1 MRILRKI
8 TSLFLIWGMAITLLF
23 AHPDIAKAETATVT
37 FGSESYSAQ
46 SNGEFMVGVYLNAES
61 RIGTYHVE
69 IEYDANRLE
78 YTGGAESGG
87 DGLIILEGTGLRSQ
101 IKYMLSFRCL
111 SGGEAYLGVNGAQ
124 INISST
130 DNVESFEI
138 TELDTATVVISG
150 EDTVGETT
158 PPPVE
163 PEIGF
168 DTTLPHIDELIYMN
182 SIEHYLLDVTQMMPG
197 DVLWDYEMVV
207 MPFLE
212 KEVTFLTNVER
223 SVYLAYLFDQ
233 TETLVCY
240 AYNPEQNMFYPCQTY
255 QIGDKT
261 YLYTSP
267 DACSTWTEELTR
279 DAVTEQ
285 NIVFAID
292 SNGHGAFCRV
302 DIEGN
307 MVEWDKDSAKQSHDI
322 QTYKL
327 VVILVIA
334 VVVITLIL
342 VFAYI
347 ANREKKRKERIRARE
362 AKRREERSARRKQ
375 QRVEAES
382 LEIADLSQATQHL
395 PVIDVD
401 VVKEAVAE
409 KNAIEKAAGKVKADK
424 KEKIEEKPKRK
435 PVISVRDVTMR
446 FKIATSN
453 VSGIKEYVIQLLK
466 KQISYRELLALDHVS
481 FDVYKGEVVGI
492 IGTNGS
498 GKSTLLRIVSG
509 ALAPNEGEVIVNR
522 KKLQLLTLGTG
533 FDMELTARENVYLN
547 GAIIGYTEEFINQ
560 HYDEIVAFAELE
572 GFMEEKVKNFSSGM
586 VSRLGFAIATVGEAS
601 EILILDE
608 VLSVGDEFF
617 RKKSLARIKEMIHG
631 GSTVLMVSHGMGTIQ
646 ANCSKVVWIEKGK
659 LMMVGP
665 AKEVCEAYQRQ
676 FEEPKKLDKT
686 NLDKEA
692 TENVKNGLKLENGIW
707 YLYKNGKIDR
717 ETSLAS
723 NAYGWWYI
731 KDGQVDFSYTGLA
744 QNQYGYWYVE
754 KGKLNFAYSGNIEWK
769 GKTYLVQKGKVTEQK

>member
-1 MRILRKI
+1 
-8 TSLFLIWGMAITLLF
+8 MAITLLF

-46 SNGEFMVGVYLNAES
+46 SNGEFMVGVYLNGES

-69 IEYDANRLE
+69 IEYDANRLQ

-87 DGLIILEGTGLRSQ
+87 DGLIVLEGTGLRSQ
-101 IKYMLSFRCL
+101 VKYMLSFRCL
-111 SGGEAYLGVNGAQ
+111 SGGEAYLRVNGAQ

-138 TELDTATVVISG
+138 TELDMATVVISG
-150 EDTVGETT
+150 EDTVGEIT
-158 PPPVE
+158 PPPPAE
-163 PEIGF
+163 PESGF
-168 DTTLPHIDELIYMN
+168 DTTLPHVDELIYMN

-212 KEVTFLTNVER
+212 TEATFLTNVER

-267 DACSTWTEELTR
+267 DACSTWPEELTR
-279 DAVTEQ
+279 DAVAEQ

-302 DIEGN
+302 DAEGN
-307 MVEWDKDSAKQSHDI
+307 MVEWDKDSAKQSQDI

-375 QRVEAES
+375 QRAEAES

-401 VVKEAVAE
+401 VVKETVAE
-409 KNAIEKAAGKVKADK
+409 KKAVEEKVEKAKV
-424 KEKIEEKPKRK
+424 EEKPKRK

-509 ALAPNEGEVIVNR
+509 ALAPTEGEVIVNR

-617 RKKSLARIKEMIHG
+617 QKKSLQRIKEMIHG
-631 GSTVLMVSHGMGTIQ
+631 GSTVLMVSHSMNTIINHCTK
-646 ANCSKVVWIEKGK
+646 AIWLEKGNLK
-659 LMMVGP
+659 KIGAP
-665 AKEVCEAYQRQ
+665 RDVCEVYQRQ
-676 FEEPKKLDKT
+676 FEKLKKI
-686 NLDKEA
+686 EC
-692 TENVKNGLKLENGIW
+692 KNGLIKEGSVW
-707 YLYKNGKIDR
+707 YLYKNGEVDK
-717 ETSLAS
+717 ETRLAL
-723 NAYGWWYI
+723 NKHGWWYV
-731 KDGQVDFSYTGLA
+731 KDGKIDFSYNGLA
-744 QNQYGYWYVE
+744 KNENGTWYVS
-754 KGKLNFAYSGNIEWK
+754 KGKIDFTYSADYKWQGKSYKIENGRVVK
-769 GKTYLVQKGKVTEQK
+769 EN